1 MHPAGMH
8 RRAVGFVAIVVG
20 LSALAACGGD
30 PAPPESPSPAHAIGV
45 RWSAVPV
52 RVVVA
57 LVARAVT
64 ACRAEA
70 QTVAP
75 GTPLVLVDARGA
87 DRLTLLFADLT
98 TESECTV
105 LVDGG
110 GAMTFGGGGG
120 GSTVPNLPPAPNAA
134 QIGSMS
140 TQGTIGVG
148 GATDSISSATG
159 RAGADVAD
167 VDLIASNGQRIR
179 ATTANGWFLAWWPTA
194 ETNVQ
199 VQALAVDGRPL
210 GPAHP

>member
-1 MHPAGMH
+1 MRRRPALL
-8 RRAVGFVAIVVG
+8 VAIIVG
-20 LSALAACGGD
+20 LAGLGACGGD
-30 PAPPESPSPAHAIGV
+30 PAPPESPSPVHAIGEP
-45 RWSAVPV
+45 WGAVPF
-52 RVVVA
+52 RVDEA

-64 ACRAEA
+64 VCRAEA

-75 GTPLVLVDARGA
+75 GTPLVLVDARGGG
-87 DRLTLLFADLT
+87 RLTLLFADLT

-167 VDLIASNGQRIR
+167 VDLIAPNGQRIR

-194 ETNVQ
+194 ETNIQ
-199 VQALAVDGRPL
+199 VQAIGAEGRPL